1 MAQIIEKE
9 KDKKYLVRIFTGR
22 DAKGVRTFYNKMFT
36 GSKTDARKFARE
48 KETARDKGLPLEPQT
63 MTVNDYLD
71 RWLTHCQKHIRPNSH
86 TWYSYL
92 MKQYVRPT
100 LGNCRL
106 SQIKPL
112 DIEDLYAKLSEQG
125 LSGRTVRH
133 VHARLCTAF
142 KQAMKWEVLLKN
154 PAMLATAPGIEKREM
169 HFLSP
174 DEAGRFINASRNYP
188 QGIILRFALTTGMR
202 PEEYL
207 GLQWQDLDLDNA
219 KRGVARVRRAM
230 IWLVSSGGG
239 WEFGKLKSKSSE
251 RDVYFP
257 LQLVRELL
265 EHKRRQ
271 LEERLKL
278 GKHYQNND
286 LVFPTKLGTPL
297 HRKHVTNYWFK
308 PSLKLAELPAT
319 IRLYD
324 LRHSYVTLSLHGGVK
339 PKTVSEQAG
348 HSSVEFTLDHYAHV
362 LKEEREGAS
371 DQLENLLFSGVV
383 TL

>member
-9 KDKKYLVRIFTGR
+9 KDKKYMVRIFTGR
-22 DAKGVRTFYNKMFT
+22 DTKGKRAFYNKMFT
-36 GSKTDARKFARE
+36 GTKSEARKFARE

-63 MTVNDYLD
+63 MSVNDYLD
-71 RWLTHCQKHIRPNSH
+71 RWLKHSQKHVRPNTH
-86 TWYSYL
+86 TWYCDL
-92 MKQYVRPT
+92 MQRYVRPS

-106 SQIKPL
+106 AQVKPL
-112 DIEDLYAKLSEQG
+112 DIEDLYAKLLGQG

-154 PAMLATAPGIEKREM
+154 PASLATAPGIEKKEM
-169 HFLSP
+169 HFLAP
-174 DEAGRFINASRNYP
+174 DEAARFVKASRECSH
-188 QGIILRFALTTGMR
+188 GVLLRFALSTGMR
-202 PEEYL
+202 PEEFL
-207 GLQWQDLDLDNA
+207 GLQWKELDLDNA

-230 IWLVSSGGG
+230 IWILDGGG
-239 WEFGKLKSKSSE
+239 WEFGKLKSKASE

-257 LQLVRELL
+257 LQIARELQ
-265 EHKRRQ
+265 EHKRKQ

-278 GKHYQNND
+278 GQHYQNND
-286 LVFPTKLGTPL
+286 LVFPTKIGTPL
-297 HRKHVTNYWFK
+297 HRKHVTTYWFK
-308 PSLKLAELPAT
+308 PTLKRAELPET

-324 LRHSYVTLSLHGGVK
+324 LRHSYVTLSLLSGVK